1 MKPYFI
7 SVDIIVLLSHY
18 EVFFFLQLFFLLCC
32 IYYAGTSSCLEFAR
46 GCYQYGYYSKCS
58 ELCEQLSK
66 DPTIPQSEMNQ
77 AMLLLGKA
85 NFHLYRKMHFEIQ
98 KEKRLQQYYTPS
110 YQAKHKQCYEKAK
123 IVIGKLGAAMDGNFL
138 EMEEEEMKML
148 DIAMIDHLQE
158 TNKLERCLLCLK
170 HTKLMK
176 SHYFPKSLLKDFCSG
191 LESADDQKVLIP
203 RHAYETYQGTSKSPT
218 QMVYFMFCHDCEQF
232 LSKHG
237 ETQFRPE
244 FFCRIYDPNN
254 PIQRKAKQSIEYGDW
269 LYEFC
274 LGIILRGLAV
284 FRKDCLFN
292 SEQIH
297 QLFQKCRH
305 FLLNPDSR
313 GLDSPTVALFISPPE
328 ATPEISGGALNPGS
342 VQAFVQYWHLCIRL
356 DGLRQHGP
364 PQLHSFVVHF
374 AEINIIAVLN
384 EKDVQDIPKECF
396 IMRDGGTYVVPDDES
411 RWQKTPKG
419 IIKGLQRVAKEV
431 DDVYLGLGAKFQEQY
446 EKKKERFH
454 DVPGHVKETFLIS
467 TQGKSEEAAHECQ
480 QLPRPFSRPV
490 YVNLLPE
497 PFMVRPSH
505 DRSSVHLPNGHHILL
520 HANLA
525 SSDCSGD
532 TIFLCIGNG
541 DPYTLDKPYVIH
553 HHYEPNIQTHMGY
566 FVSPTDLSAQDFL
579 PDKWPKQ
586 ALQENLK
593 SKFITNSRSECP
605 DILQKILGAKGF
617 INFAS
622 LLKHFQAQR

>member
-1 MKPYFI
+1 
-7 SVDIIVLLSHY
+7 
-18 EVFFFLQLFFLLCC
+18 
-32 IYYAGTSSCLEFAR
+32 
-46 GCYQYGYYSKCS
+46 
-58 ELCEQLSK
+58 
-66 DPTIPQSEMNQ
+66 MNQ
-77 AMLLLGKA
+77 ALLLLGKA

-98 KEKRLQQYYTPS
+98 KEKRLQQYYTAS
-110 YQAKHKQCYEKAK
+110 YQAKHRQCYEKAK
-123 IVIGKLGAAMDGNFL
+123 IVIGKLGAAMDANFL
-138 EMEEEEMKML
+138 EMKEEEMKML
-148 DIAMIDHLQE
+148 DIAMIDYLQE
-158 TNKLERCLLCLK
+158 TNKLERCLLCQK
-170 HTKLMK
+170 HAKLMK

-203 RHAYETYQGTSKSPT
+203 KHGYKTYQGTSKSPKEIT
-218 QMVYFMFCHDCEQF
+218 YFMFCHDCEQF

-244 FFCRIYDPNN
+244 FFSRIYDPTN
-254 PIQRKAKQSIEYGDW
+254 PLQRKAKQPIEYGNW

-292 SEQIH
+292 NEQIH

-305 FLLNPDSR
+305 FLLNPDSK
-313 GLDSPTVALFISPPE
+313 GLDSPTIALFISPPE

-374 AEINIIAVLN
+374 AEINIVAVLN
-384 EKDVQDIPKECF
+384 EKDVQDIPKECL
-396 IMRDGGTYVVPDDES
+396 IMRGGGTYVVPDDES

-431 DDVYLGLGAKFQEQY
+431 DDVYLGLGVKFQEQY

-467 TQGKSEEAAHECQ
+467 TQGKSEEATHEHQ
-480 QLPRPFSRPV
+480 QLPQNMRPLSHPV

-497 PFMVRPSH
+497 QFMVRPPH
-505 DRSSVHLPNGHHILL
+505 DKSSVHLPNEHHILL
-520 HANLA
+520 HANLE
-525 SSDCSGD
+525 SSDRSGD
-532 TIFLCIGNG
+532 TIFLCIGKG
-541 DPYTLDKPYVIH
+541 DSYTLDKPYVIH
-553 HHYEPNIQTHMGY
+553 HHYEPNIQTHIGY

-579 PDKWPKQ
+579 PDKWPKRS
-586 ALQENLK
+586 LQENLK
-593 SKFITNSRSECP
+593 SRFITNSRSECP

-617 INFAS
+617 INLTS